1 MLFSYPGVDGRLRY
15 FPRFV
20 RSSTCAFPP
29 CQPFL
34 CVKTSR
40 SFEYRVILFK
50 RCPITEG
57 QVEAV
62 APEAVVTA
70 VDTTAGVVAGMVA
83 GMAVDMA
90 GVATAMGDRNTT
102 S

>member
-1 MLFSYPGVDGRLRY
+1 MFSAVCEVID
-15 FPRFV
+15 
-20 RSSTCAFPP
+20 CAFPP

-40 SFEYRVILFK
+40 SFEYRVILFR
-50 RCPITEG
+50 RCRITEG

-90 GVATAMGDRNTT
+90 VDMAGVATAMGDRNTT

>member
-1 MLFSYPGVDGRLRY
+1 MLFSYPGVDGRLQC

-29 CQPFL
+29 CQLFL

-62 APEAVVTA
+62 APEAVATA

-83 GMAVDMA
+83 GMVVDMA
-90 GVATAMGDRNTT
+90 GVATAMGARNTT

>member
-1 MLFSYPGVDGRLRY
+1 MFSAVCEVIDVCFSALPT
-15 FPRFV
+15 F
-20 RSSTCAFPP
+20 
-29 CQPFL
+29 FL

-40 SFEYRVILFK
+40 SFEYRDILFK

-62 APEAVVTA
+62 APEAVATA
-70 VDTTAGVVAGMVA
+70 VDTTAGVVAGMVV
-83 GMAVDMA
+83 GMVVDMA
-90 GVATAMGDRNTT
+90 GVATAMGARNTT

>member
-1 MLFSYPGVDGRLRY
+1 MLFSYPGVDGRLQC

-29 CQPFL
+29 CQLFL
-34 CVKTSR
+34 CRKTSR

-62 APEAVVTA
+62 APEAVATA

-83 GMAVDMA
+83 GMVVDMA
-90 GVATAMGDRNTT
+90 GVATAMGARNTT